1 MTDYNVTINQLRDR
15 LHQRKSDWW
24 QWHKENPHGWEL
36 FEKYTF
42 DAINSGLTSYSHWF
56 IVNRIRWDYE
66 VVTKSGEFKI
76 SNNYIAFYA
85 RLFHAYH
92 PEHSEFFNIKPFKE
106 EKMIEDLSQR
116 NVVYM
121 DQFKSP
127 CTWED

>member
-1 MTDYNVTINQLRDR
+1 MAQRESTR
-15 LHQRKSDWW
+15 LGIVR
-24 QWHKENPHGWEL
+24 EV
-36 FEKYTF
+36 Y
-42 DAINSGLTSYSHWF
+42 TSYSHWF

-121 DQFKSP
+121 NQYKSP

>member
-1 MTDYNVTINQLRDR
+1 MTDYNVTINQLREQ

-24 QWHKENPHGWEL
+24 EWHKENPHVWEL

-92 PEHSEFFNIKPFKE
+92 SEYSEFFNIKPFKE
-106 EKMIEDLSQR
+106 ERMIEELSQR
-116 NVVYM
+116 NVLYM
-121 DQFKSP
+121 DQFKST